1 MADINQFKQSE
12 FDVLNHGDRSER
24 EFWPLL
30 AHRFPSYEILWQQ
43 LIVSLTSRIDPQA
56 SGDCKKWIRVRA
68 DIPPAYE
75 EVAMAHYSVFYFLGR
90 AVKRIAE
97 EESALNHPEDVL
109 FLLDSVR
116 DNLKLFLLKMNEIG
130 ADCGRRVFGT
140 HCSQFPKG
148 FYPFD
153 KISAYRD
160 ILLHN
165 AVIGRAIDVQRT
177 FIPKWDPDINKSP
190 LCRIKKSWRAAE
202 ELTRDEWIS
211 TKELFDE
218 LIQEV
223 CLTLDPL
230 WDCAGAPEF

>member
-1 MADINQFKQSE
+1 M
-12 FDVLNHGDRSER
+12 
-24 EFWPLL
+24 
-30 AHRFPSYEILWQQ
+30 
-43 LIVSLTSRIDPQA
+43 
-56 SGDCKKWIRVRA
+56 
-68 DIPPAYE
+68 
-75 EVAMAHYSVFYFLGR
+75 
-90 AVKRIAE
+90 
-97 EESALNHPEDVL
+97 
-109 FLLDSVR
+109 
-116 DNLKLFLLKMNEIG
+116 KMNEIG

-140 HCSQFPKG
+140 HCSQFSKG